1 MLDDLEQT
9 FDTLSD
15 GMDGKLNN
23 AARYFEYDPD
33 EIEKDDYSYRY
44 DTTFQR
50 GSTYS
55 TKVCRITI
63 LTSSVIT
70 VFILLFHILY
80 ICLLLLFF

>member
-1 MLDDLEQT
+1 
-9 FDTLSD
+9 
-15 GMDGKLNN
+15 MDGKLNN

-63 LTSSVIT
+63 PNFVGYHCVRITIPYSAYLRSLTN
-70 VFILLFHILY
+70 FLKF
-80 ICLLLLFF
+80 CLA